1 MRLKLLAIL
10 VLVGLVGVR
19 AAAAQRLVPPFPTPP
34 TPFALQLGIRFHAPQ
49 PHPTYWKEGG
59 LIGGIGLGLFGV
71 YAGHEFCT
79 TSDATRPCTGT
90 VVGWGVLGAATGF
103 TVGALIGRQFHKH
116 P

>member
-1 MRLKLLAIL
+1 VRLKLLAIL

-19 AAAAQRLVPPFPTPP
+19 AAAAQRLVPPFPTPV
-34 TPFALQLGIRFHAPQ
+34 ALQLGIRFPAPQ

-71 YAGHEFCT
+71 YAGTQFCA

-103 TVGALIGRQFHKH
+103 AAGALIGSRFHKH

>member
-1 MRLKLLAIL
+1 MLKLLAIL

-19 AAAAQRLVPPFPTPP
+19 AAAAQRLVPPFPTP
-34 TPFALQLGIRFHAPQ
+34 FAVQLGNPFPAPQ

-59 LIGGIGLGLFGV
+59 LIGGIGLGLFGA
-71 YAGHEFCT
+71 YAGTQFCA

-103 TVGALIGRQFHKH
+103 TVGALIGSRFHKH

>member
-1 MRLKLLAIL
+1 VRLKLLAIL

-19 AAAAQRLVPPFPTPP
+19 AAAAQRLVRPFP
-34 TPFALQLGIRFHAPQ
+34 TPFALQLGIRFPAPQ

-71 YAGHEFCT
+71 YAGTQFCA
-79 TSDATRPCTGT
+79 TSDATRHCGGT
-90 VVGWGVLGAATGF
+90 VAGAGLLGAATGF
-103 TVGALIGRQFHKH
+103 AAGALVGSQFHKH